1 MKERPILFSGPL
13 VRALI
18 AGTKTQTRRPVKGV
32 DFRGAGGPGDPDWN
46 DPSCWGWA
54 DEYGDEWALAA
65 APSVKAIPCPYGVPD
80 DRLWV
85 KEKFA
90 PTRFPGKPLVGIH
103 YAATADT
110 EWDWVKEL
118 ESGESYRFPSGAG
131 EPDPQWPQGFTYSWR
146 SPLFMPRWASRL
158 TLEITDVRVQRLQE
172 ISEEDAKAEGV
183 EPFFTL
189 LPGIGRDQRLT
200 TGERAADA
208 EHRASF
214 AVKWDEVYSDGPLW
228 IANPWVWALTFKVVK
243 A

>member
-18 AGTKTQTRRPVKGV
+18 AGTKTQTRRPVKGIE
-32 DFRGAGGPGDPDWN
+32 FRGAGGKDGADWN

-65 APSVKAIPCPYGVPD
+65 APGVRAIRCPRGVPG

-85 KEKFA
+85 RETWAYLPSEFCHCPQPPEPSPCDPWLQGMGCASARPAAIYRADYSTDAQKC
-90 PTRFPGKPLVGIH
+90 PGWKPSIH
-103 YAATADT
+103 
-110 EWDWVKEL
+110 
-118 ESGESYRFPSGAG
+118 
-131 EPDPQWPQGFTYSWR
+131 
-146 SPLFMPRWASRL
+146 MPRWASRL